1 MENFKEL
8 NRKDVYDK
16 TVKIRKE
23 KAKKDLEVIK
33 NKIDKAV
40 EEGEMGVY
48 LHDIT
53 IDNISV
59 EELRSR
65 GFRVHL
71 FSGDIDDY
79 GNFYQGFIK
88 ISWKP
93 TLWDKIV
100 KIFFKGSR

>member
-1 MENFKEL
+1 MEL
-8 NRKDVYDK
+8 NKKDVYNK
-16 TVKIRKE
+16 TIEARKE
-23 KAKKDLEVIK
+23 KAKKDLEIIK
-33 NKIDKAV
+33 NKIDEAV
-40 EEGEMGVY
+40 GEGKMEVFLY
-48 LHDIT
+48 DIT

-59 EELRSR
+59 EELRSY

-100 KIFFKGSR
+100 KMFFKGSR